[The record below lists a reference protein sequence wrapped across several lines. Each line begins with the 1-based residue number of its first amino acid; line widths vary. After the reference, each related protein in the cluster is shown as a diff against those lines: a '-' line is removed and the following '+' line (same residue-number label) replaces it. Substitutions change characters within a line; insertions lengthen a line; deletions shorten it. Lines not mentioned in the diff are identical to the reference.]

1 MESAVDGPGMWFCE
15 SKCTYYYQYINQC
28 FFISKSKYHPAHF
41 RWIAIAI
48 WKNDYGRSYMDCQF
62 NSRRCF
68 VREFLLRIDYE
79 EFWTKASS
87 ALHVNPNDCE
97 AYLLHGT
104 SKSLSLMNPYDW
116 KFQTSWLLVIFAQH
130 FYCLY
135 LARLLH
141 GVVAGGVTVVAP
153 VYLLEISSD
162 RYEYSE

>member
-1 MESAVDGPGMWFCE
+1 MVIG
-15 SKCTYYYQYINQC
+15 T
-28 FFISKSKYHPAHF
+28 
-41 RWIAIAI
+41 IA
-48 WKNDYGRSYMDCQF
+48 G
-62 NSRRCF
+62 RCF
-68 VREFLLRIDYE
+68 VGQFFLWIDYE